1 MKFGKMVSVIVLMII
16 GNFFWDVYCKY
27 NKIFIVL
34 IGDILYFR
42 L

>member
-16 GNFFWDVYCKY
+16 GNIFWDVYWKY